1 MQQFPIWIFVLDT
14 NITQY
19 VITQYAALTHSNKKD
34 SNPTMPTPII
44 MPKMGNS
51 VESCIIVGWKK
62 AVGDVIAE
70 GDALCEVETDKAVME
85 VESTAAGTLLG
96 LFFEVGDEVPVKTN
110 IAAVGEPGEAF
121 GDLNPNAAADAQSP
135 APRAD
140 QVETEPASAPVSAT
154 ETQAG
159 AGQAMPTVDGDQAI
173 SPRARKL
180 AQRKG
185 LDTAPLA
192 GTGPGGRVIERD
204 VEAALASMPKLT
216 PVAKAM
222 VESGEFEA
230 AGSGTGPGGRVT
242 KRDLVARGEGRGASS
257 EATLETQHAPRSTP
271 PADEVTST
279 PVRGIRAVIA
289 SRMLDSLQTTAQLTL
304 NASADARAIL
314 AYRKRLKASPE
325 ALGLQGVTINDLIL
339 LAVSRTLPQ
348 YPEPER
354 TLRRR
359 HAASIQPR
367 PSRRGRGY
375 APRAHGADRAL
386 CRHAYACVTWPSKP
400 NGWPSPASKAA
411 SRPTN

>member
-1 MQQFPIWIFVLDT
+1 
-14 NITQY
+14 
-19 VITQYAALTHSNKKD
+19 
-34 SNPTMPTPII
+34 MPTPII

-96 LFFEVGDEVPVKTN
+96 LFFEVGDEVPVMVN

-121 GDLNPNAAADAQSP
+121 GDLNPNAAADAQRTEPSTE
-135 APRAD
+135 
-140 QVETEPASAPVSAT
+140 QVETETASAVVMAT
-154 ETQAG
+154 ETRAG
-159 AGQAMPTVDGDQAI
+159 AGQALPTSDGDQAI

-192 GTGPGGRVIERD
+192 GSGPGGRVIERD

-257 EATLETQHAPRSTP
+257 DAAPETIPAPRPTP

-304 NASADARAIL
+304 NASADARAI
-314 AYRKRLKASPE
+314 S
-325 ALGLQGVTINDLIL
+325 GLSQAAQG
-339 LAVSRTLPQ
+339 
-348 YPEPER
+348 
-354 TLRRR
+354 
-359 HAASIQPR
+359 QPR
-367 PSRRGRGY
+367 SAGFAERDHQRSGTAGRVADA
-375 APRAHGADRAL
+375 API
-386 CRHAYACVTWPSKP
+386 
-400 NGWPSPASKAA
+400 
-411 SRPTN
+411 SRPECAL